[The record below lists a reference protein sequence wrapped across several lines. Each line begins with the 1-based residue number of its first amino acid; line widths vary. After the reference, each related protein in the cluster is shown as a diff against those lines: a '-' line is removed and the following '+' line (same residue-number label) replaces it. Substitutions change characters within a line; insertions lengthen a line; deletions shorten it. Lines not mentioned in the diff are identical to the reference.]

1 MPYTLNFHR
10 VLKAPPSRVY
20 KAFLDPAAW
29 AKWLPP
35 AGYTCTVHHM
45 DAKVG
50 GTFKMSFTE
59 LDSGN
64 GHSFSGTY
72 LELTPGEKLVYT
84 DRFDDPDLP
93 GELKATVLLK
103 KIMCGTDLVITQE
116 GIPDVIPQEM
126 CNLGWQDSL
135 VQLAQ
140 LAQFVEIGMPVG
152 QG

>member
-10 VLKAPPSRVY
+10 VLKAPPARVY
-20 KAFLDPAAW
+20 KSFLDPAAS

-59 LDSGN
+59 FDTGN
-64 GHSFSGTY
+64 GHSFGGTY
-72 LELTPGEKLVYT
+72 VEMVKDEKLVYT
-84 DRFDDPDLP
+84 DRFDDPNLP
-93 GELKATVLLK
+93 GELKVTVVLK
-103 KIMCGTDLVITQE
+103 KVMCGTDVRITQE

-126 CNLGWQDSL
+126 CMLGWQDSL
-135 VQLAQ
+135 KQLG
-140 LAQFVEIGMPVG
+140 QFVELLQV
-152 QG
+152 

>member
-20 KAFLDPAAW
+20 KSFLDAAAS

-59 LDSGN
+59 LDTGN
-64 GHSFSGTY
+64 GQSFSGTY
-72 LELTPGEKLVYT
+72 VEMVKDQRLVYT
-84 DRFDDPDLP
+84 DKFDDPNLS
-93 GELKATVLLK
+93 GELKVTVVLK
-103 KIMCGTDLVITQE
+103 KVMCGTDLHITQE

-126 CNLGWQDSL
+126 CMLGWQDSL
-135 VQLAQ
+135 KQ
-140 LAQFVEIGMPVG
+140 LAQFVEHSVS
-152 QG
+152 